1 MARVNNAWRIAV
13 DYRKLA
19 ALFKVIIYRRQKRL
33 RVREMRISVVNHDF
47 VEIAFQKV
55 VKIGNFVSQIF
66 VAVFGLCNGNHIFRK
81 VDCDN
86 VFRAEFQKVFV
97 DNSRAASNV
106 QNLVA
111 GVDIRKFYKVEN
123 IVIGQF
129 LPCVPVL
136 CKTVEKVFV
145 LLCSFV
151 HNCLK

>member
-1 MARVNNAWRIAV
+1 
-13 DYRKLA
+13 
-19 ALFKVIIYRRQKRL
+19 
-33 RVREMRISVVNHDF
+33 MRISVVNHDF
-47 VEIAFQKV
+47 VEIAFRKV

-66 VAVFGLCNGNHIFRK
+66 VAVFGLCNGNHILRK

-97 DNSRAASNV
+97 DNSRAAGDV

-111 GVDIRKFYKVEN
+111 VVDIRKFYKVEN
-123 IVIGQF
+123 TVFGQF
-129 LPCVPVL
+129 LLCVPVL

-151 HNCLK
+151 HNRLK

>member
-1 MARVNNAWRIAV
+1 M

-19 ALFKVIIYRRQKRL
+19 ALFKVIVYRRQKRL
-33 RVREMRISVVNHDF
+33 RVREVRISVVNHDF
-47 VEIAFQKV
+47 VEIAFKKV

-66 VAVFGLCNGNHIFRK
+66 VVVFGLCNGNHILRK

-123 IVIGQF
+123 IVI
-129 LPCVPVL
+129 
-136 CKTVEKVFV
+136 
-145 LLCSFV
+145 
-151 HNCLK
+151 

>member
-1 MARVNNAWRIAV
+1 
-13 DYRKLA
+13 
-19 ALFKVIIYRRQKRL
+19 
-33 RVREMRISVVNHDF
+33 MRISVVNHDF
-47 VEIAFQKV
+47 VEIAFRKV

-66 VAVFGLCNGNHIFRK
+66 VAILGLCNGNHILRK

-111 GVDIRKFYKVEN
+111 GVDIRKFYKIEN

-136 CKTVEKVFV
+136 CKTLCFAVF
-145 LLCSFV
+145 C
-151 HNCLK
+151 CP